1 MSKALLVSPKSSQ
14 QFLHDVGFRNALDV
28 RRAGL
33 EEAAVEVE
41 DRPFLR
47 ENAVDS
53 EEGCAVAFALVGRE
67 RIVAA
72 GETVAL
78 EEVELLEVARFVS

>member
-1 MSKALLVSPKSSQ
+1 MSEAFLISPQSSQ
-14 QFLHDVGFRNALDV
+14 QSLHDVGFRNEFDV

-33 EEAAVEVE
+33 KEAAVEVE

-47 ENAVDS
+47 ENAVDP
-53 EEGCAVAFALVGRE
+53 EESCAVAFLLVGRKT
-67 RIVAA
+67 IVAA
-72 GETVAL
+72 GEAVAL